1 MLDKYGTYPSVDKYM
16 TSCVCVC
23 VCVCVCACTE
33 VCVWGELERKHRWF
47 HSHALKMC

>member
-23 VCVCVCACTE
+23 VCVCVHRG
-33 VCVWGELERKHRWF
+33 VCVGGVGEE
-47 HSHALKMC
+47 A